1 MAFKAAVNIA
11 SLDRLSLPQF
21 LPEFAL
27 NSCGIELPLN
37 IFRVYFIYNLCFLPI
52 CPQLPFQFR

>member
-11 SLDRLSLPQF
+11 KLDRLVRRLPQF
-21 LPEFAL
+21 LL

-37 IFRVYFIYNLCFLPI
+37 IFRVNFIYNLCFLPNF
-52 CPQLPFQFR
+52 PQLPFQFR